1 MEFANTILFGAGFN
15 LLKFSPIGCGIVCFL
30 CIVFAII
37 ALCIRC
43 QVIYVDPD
51 GDYEIEHQK
60 KRWLSRAIVRPA
72 SKQGKT
78 FVGWSLDPRGKHMLT
93 EPEFVVTHTVVL
105 YAVWADDVVEA
116 AAKEAAEGVY
126 VKLNYMDAEG
136 EYVLASKAV
145 KINAILPENQDV
157 PVLAK
162 GWAFEKGGKAVLEG
176 SNVNAVFA
184 INLYPIFNSQAPQA
198 SLPFTGKAVVELLF
212 IDSETDKFIYKESHY
227 LALSSPDI
235 YNKTPSFIGWGI
247 EQNGEAIVE
256 KGDKDAVFAVQLYSV
271 PAEEDEVYEEVAP
284 VEEVAYEEPVEEE
297 AYEEPVEEVAYEEP
311 VEEVYEEEP
320 VAEEPTEENIIYD
333 DVAEEA
339 ADDSYEGAPIEE
351 AYDEE
356 PVIEEAYEEPT
367 EEATEEPVVEEAYE
381 EPAEEP
387 VIEEAYEEPIEES
400 PQEPVEIVPVIVPTY
415 IDNEGNKIDIKYSRS
430 FTANVIQS
438 DDSVKSFYGELK
450 NHIMSF
456 KGVKSKI
463 SWKFDSYNRGRDQ
476 LFKIK
481 LRGKTILLYCALD
494 PEEFEKSKYHHDSI
508 DAKIFADVPMLLK
521 IKSGLGLRKAK
532 EIVNIVMAKFGIE
545 PNPKFKAVDYLAEY
559 PYEENDA
566 LLEKKLVKALEA
578 DSANVIVSSKA
589 KSENED
595 DSTEE

>member
-1 MEFANTILFGAGFN
+1 MELANTILFGAGLNLFN
-15 LLKFSPIGCGIVCFL
+15 LNPVSCGIVCFL

-43 QVIYVDPD
+43 QVIYVDTD
-51 GDYEIEHQK
+51 GDFEIEH
-60 KRWLSRAIVRPA
+60 KRKGWLSRVVLRPA
-72 SKQGKT
+72 SKAGKT
-78 FVGWSLDPRGKHMLT
+78 FVGWSLDPKGKNIITESEFILT
-93 EPEFVVTHTVVL
+93 HKVVL
-105 YAVWADDVVEA
+105 YAIWADDMTEA
-116 AAKEAAEGVY
+116 AAKEAGEGIY

-136 EYVLASKAV
+136 DNVIESKAV

-157 PVLAK
+157 AVLAK

-176 SNVNAVFA
+176 TNVNAVFT
-184 INLYPIFNSQAPQA
+184 INLFPIFNDAAEKSSEAIN
-198 SLPFTGKAVVELLF
+198 GKAVVELLF

-227 LALSSPDI
+227 LALGA
-235 YNKTPSFIGWGI
+235 PSTYAQNDSFVGWGV

-256 KGDKDAVFAVQLYSV
+256 KGNKDAVFAIQLYSV
-271 PAEEDEVYEEVAP
+271 EPSEDEVYEEVKTEEVVEETIAEEV
-284 VEEVAYEEPVEEE
+284 VEEVAEEVAEET
-297 AYEEPVEEVAYEEP
+297 VEEVAEET
-311 VEEVYEEEP
+311 VEEAATEEVYEEP
-320 VAEEPTEENIIYD
+320 AEEANEESIIYD
-333 DVAEEA
+333 DVAEA
-339 ADDSYEGAPIEE
+339 AEDDSYDSPIEV
-351 AYDEE
+351 EE
-356 PVIEEAYEEPT
+356 PVEEA
-367 EEATEEPVVEEAYE
+367 AIEEPVE
-381 EPAEEP
+381 EPAVEEP
-387 VIEEAYEEPIEES
+387 VEEVPA
-400 PQEPVEIVPVIVPTY
+400 EPVEIVPVIVPTY

-430 FTANVIQS
+430 FTANIIQS

-450 NHIMSF
+450 NHIMSY

-481 LRGKTILLYCALD
+481 FRGKTILLYCALD

-545 PNPKFKAVDYLAEY
+545 PNPKFKPVDYLAEY
-559 PYEENDA
+559 PYEESEA
-566 LLEKKLVKALEA
+566 LLEKKLVKVLEA

-589 KSENED
+589 K
-595 DSTEE
+595 EEVQDEE